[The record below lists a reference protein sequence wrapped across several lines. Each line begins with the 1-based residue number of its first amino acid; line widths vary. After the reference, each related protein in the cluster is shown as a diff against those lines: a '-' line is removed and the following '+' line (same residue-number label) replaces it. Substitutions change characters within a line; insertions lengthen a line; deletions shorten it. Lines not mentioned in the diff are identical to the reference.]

1 MRAEP
6 GSDLRT
12 NLTDDDLDLFRPCIV
27 ARQHLRVAQALVF
40 KQDFLGQVGAVD
52 TPSGRVQLRSHHAHL
67 FLENE
72 RIGMGQLSHG
82 MNPKSGKAFGGALV
96 NAPDISNLRDGPD
109 LLLDRVIGDL
119 ANETR
124 IMLSV
129 DVQRDFGL
137 QRILAHAYRGNQLQT
152 VMNGLLD
159 LLNDFDWIIPEQK

>member
-67 FLENE
+67 FLEG
-72 RIGMGQLSHG
+72 IVFAS
-82 MNPKSGKAFGGALV
+82 GALFV
-96 NAPDISNLRDGPD
+96 GRIQEQPNA
-109 LLLDRVIGDL
+109 
-119 ANETR
+119 
-124 IMLSV
+124 
-129 DVQRDFGL
+129 
-137 QRILAHAYRGNQLQT
+137 
-152 VMNGLLD
+152 
-159 LLNDFDWIIPEQK
+159 